1 MDMDTL
7 VRTSKAVKD
16 ANDKGISSM
25 WGDEIMLSPQIFN
38 QVVSDYDIIPDV
50 FTIAGNMVQLKFE
63 REGLNFMM
71 IISQEQYRSMKK
83 RPA

>member
-1 MDMDTL
+1 MDINTL

-16 ANDKGISSM
+16 ANDKGISAM
-25 WGDEIMLSPQIFN
+25 WGDEIMLTPQVFN
-38 QVVSDYDIIPDV
+38 QVVVDNDIIPEI

-63 REGLNFMM
+63 REGLNFIM